1 MSCSQRLLETRCVPQ
16 RQINP
21 ETEEE
26 ILDIVAN
33 DPSTSTRRIARQV
46 GVSHFVVHRTLKE
59 QLLYPYHV
67 QRVQA
72 LTPTD
77 FAPRQNFCEWF
88 LQKINGDANFL
99 SRILATNEAT
109 FPRDGIVNFYNLH
122 SYAEENPHQIVQS
135 KFQHRFSV
143 NVWGGIIGNTVIF
156 AFIRGNL
163 TGERY
168 LEFKTNPNW
177 LITFH

>member
-1 MSCSQRLLETRCVPQ
+1 MSCSQRLLDTGSVVLRPQNRGPQ

-88 LQKINGDANFL
+88 LQKINGDAIFL
-99 SRILATNEAT
+99 SRILATDEAT
-109 FPRDGIVNFYNLH
+109 FFFYLFGYFLYLH
-122 SYAEENPHQIVQS
+122 SYA
-135 KFQHRFSV
+135 
-143 NVWGGIIGNTVIF
+143 
-156 AFIRGNL
+156 
-163 TGERY
+163 
-168 LEFKTNPNW
+168 KTYYY
-177 LITFH
+177 